1 MILKPE
7 IDKNAA
13 SPAGVLRLLAARASR
28 VAALLSDADEN
39 AHPAIGAT
47 SRLTAIFSALADL
60 AGPARCEAAAALA
73 ARSLELY
80 IDIVLLSGND
90 ETLPLKRREFESLR
104 AFRAAHRISSFGA
117 DAEGATPLDV
127 SAQTARALHDGGID
141 SVRKRVI
148 DVWGPD
154 NGGKPSYPVHWSGR
168 QCTRVIAHNLGPE
181 FEELYIR
188 AYSMTDWLLGR
199 ALEKSDRISPADA
212 AAVFDWCASAC
223 SLIVLEALRVAL
235 ESAGETQRARQLAP
249 AALKLR
255 SNPGTLLAPE
265 DIDTLIS
272 L

>member
-1 MILKPE
+1 MTLRTDEENIGDAQAQALRRLARY
-7 IDKNAA
+7 AA
-13 SPAGVLRLLAARASR
+13 HEAAR
-28 VAALLSDADEN
+28 VAGSAEGRPPAL
-39 AHPAIGAT
+39 GAAA
-47 SRLTAIFSALADL
+47 RLTAIFCALADL
-60 AGPARCEAAAALA
+60 AGTARFEAASVLTGRA
-73 ARSLELY
+73 LELY
-80 IDIVLLSGND
+80 IDIVLLTGDDDS
-90 ETLPLKRREFESLR
+90 LPLKRREFESLR

-181 FEELYIR
+181 FEELYIW

-199 ALEKSDRISPADA
+199 ALEKSESVGPADA
-212 AAVFDWCASAC
+212 AAVYDWCASAC
-223 SLIVLEALRVAL
+223 SLIVLEALRVSL
-235 ESAGETQRARQLAP
+235 ESAGETQRAQQLAY

-255 SNPGTLLAPE
+255 NNPGTLLSPE